1 MAIPGILCLP
11 CPALPAAPGR
21 LLIPISSTLSP
32 WGLGGMDE
40 DWGYIVS
47 HSTEVTLQ
55 EEGSPSSQAGHH
67 GDLLPWNLPCPEG
80 DRQNLPAQ
88 TSWPRGSCQHLGE
101 GFGTCLGHVHVTQG
115 SSTSGHQ
122 GWHRQPPNFNAKS
135 HPQLLPQ
142 SLIVSDFSPLRAEI
156 FGQT

>member
-1 MAIPGILCLP
+1 MAIPGILCLS

-40 DWGYIVS
+40 DWRYIVS

-55 EEGSPSSQAGHH
+55 EEGSASSQAGHH

-101 GFGTCLGHVHVTQG
+101 GFGRIWDMFGTRACDTREQHIG
-115 SSTSGHQ
+115 TSGVASSVPKFQCQVSSPAAAPKPHCL
-122 GWHRQPPNFNAKS
+122 RFQPS
-135 HPQLLPQ
+135 
-142 SLIVSDFSPLRAEI
+142 
-156 FGQT
+156 